1 MRLTVGRKKERK
13 GSHYVHLSIIIDSM
27 SGITSISSIW
37 NNIKEIDLR
46 PLREEALQ
54 LLKIAIV
61 GDQGSGRSRLAAQLR
76 RDPSREDIE
85 LQTPVMILDF
95 DDPQLAQTADLIIL
109 LVGAGSGDLSR
120 ARNLARKWLDSGK
133 PVVAIVDP
141 TPAAPAEGQ
150 AGKQIEL
157 WGNLPASRLLFGS
170 PDDVNFLLAEFV
182 PAVIELLPNRLL
194 PLGRNFPL
202 FRPAIANRMISETSF
217 SNATYS
223 LSTGIAEIAP
233 VFNIPLNVADMVVLT
248 KAQAFLV
255 YKLGLALGLSI
266 QWQDYVSEFGSVLGG
281 GFLWRQIARSL
292 AGLIP
297 AWGIV
302 PKVAVA
308 YAGTYVVGNVVLQW
322 YQTGR
327 HISRKQMRELY
338 SQAIARGQNVAREL
352 ASRVPRLGRRRQKAH
367 QLPSGGTSSLPV
379 RTNARETPAEVFLEE
394 NPEDSQKCAN
404 CGRISAPDAVFCQ
417 YCGQKF

>member
-1 MRLTVGRKKERK
+1 
-13 GSHYVHLSIIIDSM
+13 M

-61 GDQGSGRSRLAAQLR
+61 GAQGSGRSRLAAQLR

-109 LVGAGSGDLSR
+109 LVQAGSSELSR
-120 ARNLARKWLDSGK
+120 ARTLARKWIDSGK
-133 PVVAIVDP
+133 PVVVIVDP
-141 TPAAPAEGQ
+141 TPATPAEEQ
-150 AGKQIEL
+150 AGTQPEL
-157 WGNLPASRLLFGS
+157 WGVWPASRLLYGS
-170 PDDVNFLLAEFV
+170 PEDTAFLLAEFV
-182 PAVIELLPNRLL
+182 PTIIELLPDRLL

-223 LSTGIAEIAP
+223 LSTGLAEMAP
-233 VFNIPLNVADMVVLT
+233 VLNIPLNVADMVVLT
-248 KAQAFLV
+248 KTQAFLV

-308 YAGTYVVGNVVLQW
+308 YAGTYVVGNVVLHW

-327 HISRKQMRELY
+327 HISRKQMRVLY
-338 SQAIARGQNVAREL
+338 SQAIARGRNVAREL
-352 ASRVPRLGRRRQKAH
+352 ASRVPRPGRRKQKPQ
-367 QLPSGGTSSLPV
+367 QLPSGGTHSLPA
-379 RTNARETPAEVFLEE
+379 RTNAREMPAEVFIAE
-394 NPEDSQKCAN
+394 NPEDRRVCAN
-404 CGRISAPDAVFCQ
+404 CGRTSAPDAAFCQ
-417 YCGQKF
+417 YCGQRF